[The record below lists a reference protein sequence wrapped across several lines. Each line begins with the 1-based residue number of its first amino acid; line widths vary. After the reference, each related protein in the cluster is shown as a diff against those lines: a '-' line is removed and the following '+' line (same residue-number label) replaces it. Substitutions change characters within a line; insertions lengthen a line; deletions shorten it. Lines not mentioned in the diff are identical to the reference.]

1 MKRRRLP
8 SDTQN
13 CGPPEIDYT
22 KLPARCLL
30 KTSDLPGPKD
40 AKLWNEVLLTVLP
53 VDVLLLTVEDW
64 EFLSCVSHLNP
75 GYFRSSHGNLGTV
88 YFGQMGTGPTF
99 LKIAVMKCHSGPLTP
114 GGALITVKNGVEVL
128 RPKAVFCVGFCGG
141 LGQEVSLGDVA
152 ISAKLR
158 TYASVKVTNSGIQ
171 ERGFAVPLEANLLK
185 LINHADNGWKA
196 PLRDPPV
203 VKVWKDGV
211 YLSGPEKVES
221 KERREEL
228 VKRFRDAIAIDM
240 EGQGES
246 LAKVWQRDCSVFRE
260 NSPSGEWKST
270 PLNYVWIPDPP
281 GSSL

>member
-1 MKRRRLP
+1 M
-8 SDTQN
+8 Q
-13 CGPPEIDYT
+13 
-22 KLPARCLL
+22 
-30 KTSDLPGPKD
+30 
-40 AKLWNEVLLTVLP
+40 
-53 VDVLLLTVEDW
+53 DW

-141 LGQEVSLGDVA
+141 LQQVLRLGDVA
-152 ISAKLR
+152 ILAKLR
-158 TYASVKVTNSGIQ
+158 TYSSITTTDSGIQ
-171 ERGFAVPLEANLLK
+171 ERGVAVPLERNLLN
-185 LINHADNGWKA
+185 LIRRADDGWKA
-196 PLRDPPV
+196 PLKDSSE

-221 KERREEL
+221 EERREEL
-228 VKRFRDAIAIDM
+228 VKRFPDAIAIEM

-246 LAKVWQRDCSVFRE
+246 LAKV
-260 NSPSGEWKST
+260 
-270 PLNYVWIPDPP
+270 
-281 GSSL
+281 